1 MGTSIAKY
9 SNCTLF
15 RTTCFTSNCVR
26 TCRRAQHHR
35 NRSPVIS
42 QTLPRWC
49 LYCVREPSQIL
60 VPVASLLFVLGST
73 HGCRRILWQH
83 CQIQTGCHSC
93 VAPNPLFSPFCF
105 TSALLACRKKKYP
118 ARSLWLSSWLSWNV
132 SCRAS
137 PITICLVEVHPNFW
151 KQNGSNATFP
161 LEASLRT
168 IPTMILSRILPWC
181 KRVVTFKA
189 GLIFLHS

>member
-1 MGTSIAKY
+1 MRTSIAKY

-26 TCRRAQHHR
+26 RCRRAQPHR

-49 LYCVREPSQIL
+49 LYCVRELSQIL

-73 HGCRRILWQH
+73 HGCRRILGNIVKYKQGAILVLPPILSSH
-83 CQIQTGCHSC
+83 H
-93 VAPNPLFSPFCF
+93 FCF

-132 SCRAS
+132 SCRSS
-137 PITICLVEVHPNFW
+137 PITICLMEVNPNFW
-151 KQNGSNATFP
+151 TQNGSNATFP
-161 LEASLRT
+161 LEASLRA
-168 IPTMILSRILPWC
+168 IPTMILSRILPWY
-181 KRVVTFKA
+181 KRFVSSKA
-189 GLIFLHS
+189 GLIFLHT